1 MCNFVV
7 IIFFVFQIFTKVG
20 CKTQLSYVNNNNN
33 KIILI
38 QININLQLIKFNIQA
53 KYAFYS

>member
-20 CKTQLSYVNNNNN
+20 CKIQLSYVNNNNN
-33 KIILI
+33 KIVLI
-38 QININLQLIKFNIQA
+38 QININLQLIKFNI
-53 KYAFYS
+53 